1 MDIAGYTAKSPASRA
16 LLQKLPPKLLE
27 SARLVRLPAGRI
39 VVLRGEVVEWAY
51 FILEGE
57 LIVFHETLEGKFST
71 WLTMQAPTV
80 ISDLEVLSEIEHY
93 AANVSAATDCVAL
106 RCPITTFTAALRQDV
121 DFLWT
126 IATTVSKKNYTL
138 VSNRGYSAF
147 RSSLEKTALFLLYY
161 GSLHPAKPGK
171 ELVVQR
177 TRAQMS
183 SEVVVSQKTL
193 DRCLLRLRDE
203 GYISIERGKVHISPA
218 QLEKL
223 LATWGHTQ

>member
-1 MDIAGYTAKSPASRA
+1 MDITGYTAKSPAARA
-16 LLQKLPPKLLE
+16 LLQKLPPKLAE
-27 SARLVRLPAGRI
+27 AVRLVRLPAGRI
-39 VVLRGEVVEWAY
+39 VVLRGEPVEWVY
-51 FILEGE
+51 FVLEGE
-57 LIVFHETLEGKFST
+57 LIVFHETVEGKFST

-80 ISDLEVLSEIEHY
+80 ISDLEVLSETEHY

-106 RCPITTFTAALRQDV
+106 RCPVGAFTAALHQDIN
-121 DFLWT
+121 FLWA
-126 IATTVSKKNYTL
+126 ISTTVAKKNYTL

-161 GSLHPAKPGK
+161 SSLHPVKPGK

-193 DRCLLRLRDE
+193 DRCLIRLRDD
-203 GYISIERGKVHISPA
+203 GYIAIQRGKVHISPE
-218 QLEKL
+218 QMERLFL
-223 LATWGHTQ
+223 TWGHTQ